1 MIIVTAIFLLGSGLC
16 GGSTSMNMLIGSRAV
31 QGIGAGGV
39 NMLIDMIVC
48 DLVPM
53 RERGNFMGLLFLF
66 VSGGSAIGPFVG
78 GILTDRTTWRWVF
91 YINLPF
97 GGVALAL
104 LVLFLQVEWRREGT
118 NMDRLKRIDVIGNAV
133 LIASTFSILW
143 ALTYGGTRYTW
154 AAPNVV
160 TPLVIGLV
168 GLIIFFF
175 FEKSS
180 WCRYPVMPPHHFNN
194 RTTVVAFFVTFM
206 NMLIVFWI
214 IYFYPLYFQAV
225 LGASATRSGVDLL
238 PVVVS
243 FPVFAAV
250 GGALVTKTGRYKP
263 IHLFSLGILT
273 LTVGLNSI
281 LDRNSHTAV
290 WAVFG
295 VLAGAGLGSTISTT
309 LQAVQAGL
317 PESETASSVGT
328 WAFIRSLGTI
338 WGVAIPSAIFNN
350 RFDQLN
356 YQIDASVRAAFTHG
370 QAYQHATK
378 AFLNSFPPAIQEQ
391 LVNVYVEALKRV
403 WQIGV
408 VFAGITFLSVFL
420 EKEIKLRTELDTEFG
435 LANGR
440 KEKDVEKS
448 NANGGTEAAEASS

>member
-1 MIIVTAIFLLGSGLC
+1 
-16 GGSTSMNMLIGSRAV
+16 
-31 QGIGAGGV
+31 
-39 NMLIDMIVC
+39 
-48 DLVPM
+48 
-53 RERGNFMGLLFLF
+53 
-66 VSGGSAIGPFVG
+66 
-78 GILTDRTTWRWVF
+78 
-91 YINLPF
+91 
-97 GGVALAL
+97 
-104 LVLFLQVEWRREGT
+104 
-118 NMDRLKRIDVIGNAV
+118 
-133 LIASTFSILW
+133 
-143 ALTYGGTRYTW
+143 
-154 AAPNVV
+154 
-160 TPLVIGLV
+160 
-168 GLIIFFF
+168 
-175 FEKSS
+175 
-180 WCRYPVMPPHHFNN
+180 
-194 RTTVVAFFVTFM
+194 
-206 NMLIVFWI
+206 MLIVFWI

-370 QAYQHATK
+370 QAYYIY
-378 AFLNSFPPAIQEQ
+378 N
-391 LVNVYVEALKRV
+391 
-403 WQIGV
+403 
-408 VFAGITFLSVFL
+408 
-420 EKEIKLRTELDTEFG
+420 
-435 LANGR
+435 
-440 KEKDVEKS
+440 
-448 NANGGTEAAEASS
+448 

>member
-1 MIIVTAIFLLGSGLC
+1 M
-16 GGSTSMNMLIGSRAV
+16 
-31 QGIGAGGV
+31 
-39 NMLIDMIVC
+39 
-48 DLVPM
+48 
-53 RERGNFMGLLFLF
+53 
-66 VSGGSAIGPFVG
+66 
-78 GILTDRTTWRWVF
+78 VF

-118 NMDRLKRIDVIGNAV
+118 NMDRLKRIDVMGNAV

-143 ALTYGGTRYTW
+143 ALTYGGTRYAW
-154 AAPNVV
+154 AAPDVV
-160 TPLVIGLV
+160 APLVIGLI

-180 WCRYPVMPPHHFNN
+180 WCKYPVMPPHHFNN
-194 RTTVVAFFVTFM
+194 RTTAVAFFVTFM

-214 IYFYPLYFQAV
+214 FYFYPLYFQAV

-238 PVVVS
+238 PLVVS

-273 LTVGLNSI
+273 LTFGLNSI

-309 LQAVQAGL
+309 LQGVQAGL

-391 LVNVYVEALKRV
+391 LINVYVEALKRV
-403 WQIGV
+403 WQIGI
-408 VFAGITFLSVFL
+408 VFAGITFLSLFL

-435 LANGR
+435 LANGQ

-448 NANGGTEAAEASS
+448 NANGGTEAAKASS